1 MVGSYQMAE
10 GEVEFSRENVFR
22 GDDGHLYLPATQ
34 RPDGSWRKP
43 RRVKEGYVPQDEVP
57 VYESKGK
64 KITRELEEASKIPVG
79 LNFVSEQNTDEATSK
94 PMTKSQKKN
103 AKRRQKNKASG
114 EEQNESSSQPVQ
126 RDIDHTEQLAKHISD
141 LKLQE
146 DANTQNGNT
155 TNASSIPT
163 DLSHEGLEPPLLD
176 KETLKRVRALR
187 KKLKQIDE
195 LQARIE
201 SGEIVTPDQDQLS
214 KISKKDEFLA
224 EYISLTGEDTY

>member
-1 MVGSYQMAE
+1 MAE
-10 GEVEFSRENVFR
+10 AEVEFSRENVFR

-43 RRVKEGYVPQDEVP
+43 RRVKEGYIPQDEVP

-64 KITRELEEASKIPVG
+64 KITRELEETSKTPLG
-79 LNFVSEQNTDEATSK
+79 LNLVTQPSTDEAISK
-94 PMTKSQKKN
+94 PLTKSQKKN
-103 AKRRQKNKASG
+103 AKRRQKNKVGS
-114 EEQNESSSQPVQ
+114 EEQNDSSSQSVRPE
-126 RDIDHTEQLAKHISD
+126 IDHTEQLAKHVSD

-146 DANTQNGNT
+146 DKSTQNNT
-155 TNASSIPT
+155 SNAPSVPT
-163 DLSHEGLEPPLLD
+163 DLLHEGLEPPVLD

>member
-1 MVGSYQMAE
+1 MAE
-10 GEVEFSRENVFR
+10 AVQFSRENVFR
-22 GDDGHLYLPATQ
+22 GEDGHLYLPASQ

-43 RRVKEGYVPQDEVP
+43 RRVKEGYIPQDEVP
-57 VYESKGK
+57 AYESKGK
-64 KITRELEEASKIPVG
+64 KIIRELEEASKIPVG
-79 LNFVSEQNTDEATSK
+79 VSQPSTDDK

-103 AKRRQKNKASG
+103 AKRRQKNKASND
-114 EEQNESSSQPVQ
+114 ENTESTPQPAEPKL
-126 RDIDHTEQLAKHISD
+126 DHTEQLAKDISE

-146 DANTQNGNT
+146 DTSNQNNT
-155 TNASSIPT
+155 TNGSCVPT
-163 DLSHEGLEPPLLD
+163 DLPHEGLEPAVLD
-176 KETLKRVRALR
+176 KETLKRVRVLR

-201 SGEIVTPDQDQLS
+201 SGEIGSPDQDQLN